1 MPKQS
6 LSTNIRA
13 PFSDQTRRL
22 FWLQM
27 PVAKA
32 CAQFSVALNAKRHD
46 ADLRAVCYGFADAEW
61 LAQQFCGSCTV
72 AHAWPAAATSSQ
84 LTSVL
89 GGAYDI
95 LIFNAWAGFHPDRL
109 ALLSGTIR
117 GGGFIVIV
125 SPPAAEW
132 PKYDDPEYQRLISDV
147 RGDQNVGR
155 EKEVLTRPGH
165 YLRYVVNCLQAG
177 VGQAGVVQGAVAL
190 ANERFKP
197 TAQYQSTRHIP
208 AEPLPTQDQ
217 KQIVD
222 ALLKVILSAL
232 QQPDLDAPIC
242 LVGGARGRGK
252 SQVIAYLLEAL
263 WAHVSAEMLSQESAD
278 KRDSASACDGVV
290 GQRVSG
296 QYGCGLR
303 VAAIVP
309 HPSAITT
316 LKHYKPLQEKLAASE
331 LKSPNA
337 ALSLDYYTPT
347 AWLNADA
354 TETAPLADLMVV
366 EEAASLPLTVI
377 QDLMRFAGPVILVT
391 TTIGYE
397 GSGRVLAEGFVHW
410 LMAQQ
415 TRAARGFL
423 RWYLTAPLRWSS
435 SDCVEPFLNKLL
447 LLDAKLAQTQL
458 LDVMPGVQDK
468 AGNFSN
474 AETFLSDTSSDHLS
488 HNASE
493 YASYNPACSDP
504 LTLTWLTQRDL
515 VDAPQVLE
523 SLWALLYGA
532 HYRTRPSDLRALL
545 DQPGVA
551 IVVTHEKGVLMG
563 AGWFVEEGPFSEPL
577 ADNIMANR
585 RRPKGHL
592 LPQLLALRFGDVEAL
607 QARYLRCVR
616 IAVAPAHRRQ
626 SVARKMLAAAY
637 EKFSDRVA
645 ALGASCALQPDT
657 AYFWQHCGYQLLRL
671 GVKPNARSGAVNFA
685 VIAPCS
691 ARARA
696 WVLAHQGV
704 FWSQWSLMKTR
715 FVFDAV
721 ADLVEPFRQRAE
733 TACDNTTT
741 QEDTAAQ
748 QRWLNVLKR
757 DRLMAFARSTAE
769 EVDVAGLL
777 DALVQLPAFWS
788 EPEGDMSVTEW
799 PTAAQR
805 AALVARVCE
814 GTSWPTVAR
823 QGKFS
828 SRKQGLACLRR
839 VLLCYL
845 NTQKH

>member
-61 LAQQFCGSCTV
+61 LAQQFCGSCIV

-155 EKEVLTRPGH
+155 EKEALTRPGH
-165 YLRYVVNCLQAG
+165 YLRYVVNCFQAG
-177 VGQAGVVQGAVAL
+177 VGQGAVAL
-190 ANERFKP
+190 AIDRFKP
-197 TAQYQSTRHIP
+197 TAQYPSARHIP

-217 KQIVD
+217 KQVVD
-222 ALLKVILSAL
+222 ALLKVILPAL
-232 QQPDLDAPIC
+232 QQPDLDVPIC

-252 SQVIAYLLEAL
+252 SQVIAYLFEAL
-263 WAHVSAEMLSQESAD
+263 WTHVSAALLSQASGD
-278 KRDSASACDGVV
+278 KRDSASACGGVV
-290 GQRVSG
+290 GRRVSG
-296 QYGCGLR
+296 LDGCGLR
-303 VAAIVP
+303 VVVIVP
-309 HPSAITT
+309 HPSAVTT
-316 LKHYKPLQEKLAASE
+316 LKHHKPLQEKLAASE

-337 ALSLDYYTPT
+337 ALSLDYCTPT

-354 TETAPLADLMVV
+354 AETDLMVV

-377 QDLMRFAGPVILVT
+377 QDLLRFTGPVILVT

-415 TRAARGFL
+415 TRAERGFL

-458 LDVMPGVQDK
+458 LDVAPGVQEK

-474 AETFLSDTSSDHLS
+474 AETLLSDHASHRSSEHVSD
-488 HNASE
+488 
-493 YASYNPACSDP
+493 NPACSDP

-515 VDAPQVLE
+515 VDSPHVLE

-551 IVVTHEKGVLMG
+551 IVVAHKKGVLMG

-577 ADNIMANR
+577 ADSIVANR

-607 QARYLRCVR
+607 HARYLRCVR

-721 ADLVEPFRQRAE
+721 TDLVEPFRQRAE

-748 QRWLNVLKR
+748 QRWLNALKR
-757 DRLMAFARSTAE
+757 DRLMAFARGTAE

-777 DALVQLPAFWS
+777 DALVQRPAFWA
-788 EPEGDMSVTEW
+788 EPEAGVGATGW

-805 AALVARVCE
+805 TALVARVCE
-814 GTSWPTVAR
+814 GESWPTVVR

-845 NTQKH
+845 NTQEY